1 VTRVPYTDK
10 IAHIVGKLDAL
21 SLRERALV
29 FAAGMIALCVAFESL
44 LMTPLTERVR
54 AAEHRLGDARQHAL
68 VLAQSTEVSAPDPI
82 IAAITRNRALKSR
95 LAELDTQLNNAA
107 QGYVSP
113 GKMTEMLQGILAQQR
128 GLSLV
133 SLSNLPVQSLAQ
145 DGVAK
150 DSAAKD
156 AGAAKADGLSDHDPG
171 PFLHPMEIVV
181 EGDYASLVTYLR
193 GLEGLPWR
201 ISWQRLE
208 LTAGAYPVNR
218 VRIVIGA
225 MSLSRDWIDV

>member
-1 VTRVPYTDK
+1 VTRLPYADRF
-10 IAHIVGKLDAL
+10 AELVRKLDGL

-29 FAAGMIALCVAFESL
+29 FAAGLIVLCVAFQSL
-44 LMTPLTERVR
+44 LMSPLTERARV
-54 AAEHRLGDARQHAL
+54 AERRLGDARQHAL
-68 VLAQSTEVSAPDPI
+68 VLAQSSEASTSDPI
-82 IAAITRNRALKSR
+82 MAGVVRNRALKSR
-95 LAELDTQLNNAA
+95 LTQLDSALNTAA
-107 QGYVSP
+107 QGYISP

-128 GLSLV
+128 GLNLV

-145 DGVAK
+145 TGTDKA
-150 DSAAKD
+150 
-156 AGAAKADGLSDHDPG
+156 AGAKQGASADADGPSDHDPG

-208 LTAGAYPVNR
+208 LTAGEYPLNR

-225 MSLSRDWIDV
+225 LSLSRDWIDV

>member
-1 VTRVPYTDK
+1 MRLPYADK
-10 IAHIVGKLDAL
+10 IAALALKLDAL
-21 SLRERALV
+21 SLRERGLV
-29 FAAGMIALCVAFESL
+29 FAAGLIGLCVAFQSL
-44 LMTPLTERVR
+44 LMSPLTDRVR
-54 AAEHRLGDARQHAL
+54 GAEHRLAYARQHAL
-68 VLAQSTEVSAPDPI
+68 VLAQSSEASAPDPI
-82 IAAITRNRALKSR
+82 TAAVVRNRALKGR
-95 LAELDTQLNNAA
+95 LTHLDTELNTAA

-128 GLSLV
+128 GLNLV

-145 DGVAK
+145 AGG
-150 DSAAKD
+150 AKD
-156 AGAAKADGLSDHDPG
+156 AEIPGDHDPG

-208 LTAGAYPVNR
+208 LTAGAYPLNR

-225 MSLSRDWIDV
+225 LSLSRDWIDV